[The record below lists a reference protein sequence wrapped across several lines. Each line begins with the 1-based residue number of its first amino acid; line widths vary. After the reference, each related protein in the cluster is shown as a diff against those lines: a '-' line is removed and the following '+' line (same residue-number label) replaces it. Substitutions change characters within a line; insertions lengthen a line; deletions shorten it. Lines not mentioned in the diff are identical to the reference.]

1 MIRNNNRRSSFGSE
15 RKNWI
20 KYAGITMAMAVV
32 CTVAFFALWKTDVF
46 GKFEA
51 KEPYV
56 TGDAI
61 RKGVTVTTEGSNQKG
76 KEGSGA
82 TPCSNVVPTCS
93 GKKGSETNPFVV
105 LEIVPDKSQQQ
116 LIYLGQDDDS
126 TYPLDVM
133 QIGINLA
140 KKQGKTFAESSS
152 PMSQDNLKELG
163 QWFSNNFYNVYKVGE
178 KDEKENMHFAYIDK
192 LYTLKFTDADINKVM
207 QDDTAA
213 DRFADIFKETTQ
225 QYARDWHDI
234 KKLSDKFP
242 EMFKKDDKGKKI
254 RDIALDDRY
263 NWQVSRERVVLSEE
277 ESEEYK
283 SGYMVMVEP
292 GKGDF
297 GFESQDAFLN
307 WNFTKTGTDA
317 DRWVYVKDDE
327 ELASRFPEYKEI
339 YDSNDG
345 RIYPWNF
352 YYTKYKNKAWLELKD
367 MWEAIESPQLTGL
380 MYKIESWKPCKYL
393 KNPEQAEYVYKFD
406 YFGVTN
412 HNILKRA
419 FFQFKDEDDY
429 KDFHMQVICMTP
441 AELNKISKSDNEQTV
456 DMIERADMYYIQSGD
471 FDGNTVNETSMLQNL
486 YYTYVAPNASKP
498 SEDITFYEN
507 DLEWS
512 LCQKIIQRQSSVMTL
527 PLVFNQMVGKILEGG
542 ISRNEKEKET
552 HMYVTA
558 GNGDP
563 SSVLTDL
570 HAKGS
575 RNNLSK
581 LYLISIQFDL
591 LARKENDETL
601 ERTFMEDI
609 YPNIKTISIPN
620 ESGVVDGTATT
631 TGYYDGTIANPRK
644 LCTCNASQDFKE
656 RSYYLWNTY
665 TFVPTDI
672 EDQLNGN
679 LSDDTKKHMVS
690 LGYLDTYFNT
700 NDGNAF
706 SGSSSPSHQSGSD
719 GFDLKNVTVVS
730 DSSNSNTNHSSF
742 LGNKGDVGD
751 LANNMMEIIFQI
763 MQNEVQDA
771 HPVTVTAEEQRK
783 MYVKIADDTVMIDHE
798 EDGKLLEK
806 DKNKE
811 VYVKVRFWNNENNRS
826 GQVKEIRLV
835 KGEGEDKKE
844 KVMKLYADKTFT
856 KECENWKE
864 MKNQY
869 IVSVDDAYLEGY
881 IKFKLKD
888 WKDGYNT
895 LEFDTV
901 GWHYCINKKGKG
913 ELVKKESSP
922 EISIIGKTLFKL
934 E

>member
-1 MIRNNNRRSSFGSE
+1 MIHNSNRQNSFGLG

-20 KYAGITMAMAVV
+20 KYAGITMALAVV
-32 CTVAFFALWKTDVF
+32 CTVAFFALWKTNVF

-56 TGDAI
+56 TGDAV
-61 RKGVTVTTEGSNQKG
+61 RKGVPVTTEGSNQKG

-82 TPCSNVVPTCS
+82 KPCSGEVPTCS

-116 LIYLGQDDDS
+116 LIYLGQDEDGKK
-126 TYPLDVM
+126 PLDVM
-133 QIGINLA
+133 QIGIDIA
-140 KKQGKTFAESSS
+140 KGQDKTFAQSSS
-152 PMSQDNLKELG
+152 MMDQDKLKGNMG
-163 QWFSNNFYNVYKVGE
+163 QWFSNNSYSVYKIGE
-178 KDEKENMHFAYIDK
+178 KDEKENMPFAYIDK
-192 LYTLKFTDADINKVM
+192 LYSLKFTDEDINEAMK
-207 QDDTAA
+207 DDTAA
-213 DRFADIFKETTQ
+213 ERFADIFKETTQ
-225 QYARDWHDI
+225 QYATNWHDI
-234 KKLSDKFP
+234 EKLSNKFP
-242 EMFKKDDKGKKI
+242 EMFQKDQKGKKI
-254 RDIALDDRY
+254 RDIALEDRY
-263 NWQVSRERVVLSEE
+263 NWKASKETDVLQEF
-277 ESEEYK
+277 K
-283 SGYMVMVEP
+283 SPGYMVMVEP

-297 GFESQDAFLN
+297 GFTSLENLRN

-317 DRWVYVKDDE
+317 DRWVYVEDEE
-327 ELASRFPEYKEI
+327 ELAEKYPEYLEKYSNNNMLYSDHFEYIKEDGSNS
-339 YDSNDG
+339 YWTGFDVLFENMDSTA
-345 RIYPWNF
+345 F
-352 YYTKYKNKAWLELKD
+352 
-367 MWEAIESPQLTGL
+367 TGL
-380 MYKIESWKPCKYL
+380 IYKIESWAKAPSL
-393 KNPEQAEYVYKFD
+393 VEFEYTFD

-412 HNILKRA
+412 HNILKRSL
-419 FFQFKDEDDY
+419 FQFKDQKDY
-429 KDFHMQVICMTP
+429 DDFHMEVICMTP
-441 AELNKISKSDNEQTV
+441 AEINKISKSDNELTV

-471 FDGNTVNETSMLQNL
+471 FDGNSVNETSMLEEL
-486 YYTYVAPNASKP
+486 YYTYVDPNASKP
-498 SEDITFYEN
+498 KEDITFYEN

-527 PLVFNQMVGKILEGG
+527 PLVFNQMVGKMLEGG
-542 ISRNEKEKET
+542 ISRNAAEKET

-563 SSVLTDL
+563 SSVLTDV

-591 LARKENDETL
+591 LARKENDESL

-620 ESGVVDGTATT
+620 ENGVVSGTAET

-644 LCTCNASQDFKE
+644 LCTCDASQDFKE
-656 RSYYLWNTY
+656 RAYYLWNTY

-679 LSDDTKKHMVS
+679 LSEDTKEHMVS

-742 LGNKGDVGD
+742 LGNKGDGGG
-751 LANNMMEIIFQI
+751 LANNMLEIIFQI

-783 MYVKIADDTVMIDHE
+783 MYVKIADDTVMIDYE
-798 EDGKLLEK
+798 DDGKLVGEDK
-806 DKNKE
+806 DL
-811 VYVKVRFWNNENNRS
+811 YVKVRFWNNENNRS
-826 GQVKEIRLV
+826 GQIKEIRLV
-835 KGEGEDKKE
+835 NEEGQSKTR
-844 KVMKLYADKTFT
+844 KLYTDKTL
-856 KECENWKE
+856 KQECANWKE
-864 MKNQY
+864 TENQY

-881 IKFKLKD
+881 IKFKLSD
-888 WKDGYNT
+888 WKNGYNI
-895 LEFDTV
+895 LQFDTV
-901 GWHYCINKKGKG
+901 GWHYCVNKKGKG
-913 ELVKKESSP
+913 ELVKKESSS
-922 EISIIGKTLFKL
+922 EISIIGRTLFNL

>member
-1 MIRNNNRRSSFGSE
+1 MIHNSNRQNSFGLG

-20 KYAGITMAMAVV
+20 KYAGITMALAVV

-56 TGDAI
+56 TGDAV
-61 RKGVTVTTEGSNQKG
+61 RKGVPVTTEGSNQKG

-82 TPCSNVVPTCS
+82 KPCSDEVPTCS

-116 LIYLGQDDDS
+116 LVYLGQNDS
-126 TYPLDVM
+126 ETYPLDVM
-133 QIGINLA
+133 QIGINIA
-140 KKQGKTFAESSS
+140 KKEGKTFAESSS
-152 PMSQDNLKELG
+152 PASQDTLKEMG
-163 QWFSNNFYNVYKVGE
+163 QWFSNNSYSVYKIGE
-178 KDEKENMHFAYIDK
+178 KDEKENMPFAYIDK
-192 LYTLKFTDADINKVM
+192 LYSLKFTDEDINEAMK
-207 QDDTAA
+207 DDTAA
-213 DRFADIFKETTQ
+213 ERFADIFKETTQ
-225 QYARDWHDI
+225 QYATNWHDI
-234 KKLSDKFP
+234 EKLSNKFP
-242 EMFKKDDKGKKI
+242 EMFQKDKKGKKI
-254 RDIALDDRY
+254 RDIALKDRY
-263 NWQVSRERVVLSEE
+263 NWKASKETDVIQEF
-277 ESEEYK
+277 K
-283 SGYMVMVEP
+283 SPGYMVMVEP

-297 GFESQDAFLN
+297 GFTSLENLRN

-317 DRWVYVKDDE
+317 DRWVYIEDE
-327 ELASRFPEYKEI
+327 AELAEKYPEYLEKYSSNNMLYSDHFEYIKEDGSNS
-339 YDSNDG
+339 YWTGFDVLFENMDSTA
-345 RIYPWNF
+345 F
-352 YYTKYKNKAWLELKD
+352 
-367 MWEAIESPQLTGL
+367 TGL
-380 MYKIESWKPCKYL
+380 IYKIESWAKTPSL
-393 KNPEQAEYVYKFD
+393 VEFEYTFD

-412 HNILKRA
+412 HNILKRSL
-419 FFQFKDEDDY
+419 FQFKDQKDY
-429 KDFHMQVICMTP
+429 DDFHMEVICMTP
-441 AELNKISKSDNEQTV
+441 AEINKISKSDNELTV

-471 FDGNTVNETSMLQNL
+471 FDGNSVNETSMLEEL
-486 YYTYVAPNASKP
+486 YYTYVDPNASKP
-498 SEDITFYEN
+498 KEDITFYEN

-527 PLVFNQMVGKILEGG
+527 PLVFNQMVGKMLEGG
-542 ISRNEKEKET
+542 ISRNAAEKET

-563 SSVLTDL
+563 SSVLTDV

-591 LARKENDETL
+591 LARKENDESL

-620 ESGVVDGTATT
+620 ENGVVSGTAET

-644 LCTCNASQDFKE
+644 LCTCDASQDFKE
-656 RSYYLWNTY
+656 RAYYLWNTY

-679 LSDDTKKHMVS
+679 LSEDTKEHMVS

-742 LGNKGDVGD
+742 LGNKGDGGG
-751 LANNMMEIIFQI
+751 LANNMLEIIFQI

-783 MYVKIADDTVMIDHE
+783 MYVKIADDTVMIDYE
-798 EDGKLLEK
+798 DDGKLVGEDK
-806 DKNKE
+806 DL
-811 VYVKVRFWNNENNRS
+811 YVKVRFWNNENNRS
-826 GQVKEIRLV
+826 GQIKEIRLV
-835 KGEGEDKKE
+835 NEEGQSKKR
-844 KVMKLYADKTFT
+844 KLYTDKTL
-856 KECENWKE
+856 KQECANWKE
-864 MKNQY
+864 TENQY

-881 IKFKLKD
+881 IKFKLSD
-888 WKDGYNT
+888 WKNGYNI
-895 LEFDTV
+895 LQFDTV
-901 GWHYCINKKGKG
+901 GWHYCVNKKGKG
-913 ELVKKESSP
+913 ELVKKESSS
-922 EISIIGKTLFKL
+922 EISIIGRTLFNL